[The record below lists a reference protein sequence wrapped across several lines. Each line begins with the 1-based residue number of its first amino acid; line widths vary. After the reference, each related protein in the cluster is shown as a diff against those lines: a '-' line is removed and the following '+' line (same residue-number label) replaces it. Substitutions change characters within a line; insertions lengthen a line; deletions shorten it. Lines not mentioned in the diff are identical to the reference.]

1 MDSWNSLSVFDFLI
15 AHARQ
20 PISVRQRGTSLR
32 ITGKLAEVGDRNAC
46 SMDLVEA
53 DVEVGIPGL
62 SCSLT
67 VHEKS
72 VLVHLSG
79 GAGNAS
85 LFFPMSIPYPDLIL
99 ESGDLARPQAEPA
112 AQAHFKRL

>member
-1 MDSWNSLSVFDFLI
+1 
-15 AHARQ
+15 
-20 PISVRQRGTSLR
+20 
-32 ITGKLAEVGDRNAC
+32 
-46 SMDLVEA
+46 
-53 DVEVGIPGL
+53 
-62 SCSLT
+62 

-72 VLVHLSG
+72 VLVHVSG
-79 GAGNAS
+79 GAGDAS